1 MDINLNAIFNN
12 IVRIGK
18 ISSVDSGTNSARV
31 IFADKQDENG
41 NPLISGAL
49 KILNDQSVSA
59 SDNVLCLFLPNGKG
73 DGFILGRY
81 S

>member
-1 MDINLNAIFNN
+1 MDTNEKAILNN

-18 ISSVDSGTNSARV
+18 VSSVDNGTNSARV

-49 KILNDQSVSA
+49 KILNNQSLVVN
-59 SDNVLCLFLPNGKG
+59 DNVLCLFLPNGKG
-73 DGFILGRY
+73 DGFVLGRF
-81 S
+81 

>member
-1 MDINLNAIFNN
+1 MEMNPTAIFNN

-18 ISSVDSGTNSARV
+18 ISSIDSGTNTARV
-31 IFADKQDENG
+31 IFADKRDENG

-49 KILNDQSVSA
+49 KILNNQSVSVN
-59 SDNVLCLFLPNGKG
+59 DNVLCLFLPNGKG
-73 DGFILGRY
+73 DGFILGKY